1 MLAEA
6 LLMQQRKN
14 AVGRVCS
21 LKTWPGLLCTSAAL
35 LLSACASAPSG
46 KATIDT
52 KLQVSALEAQ
62 GPLKLPFD
70 SAYRWLNFP
79 MYHND
84 TAHAVDLGALRWRSD
99 TLLETASRYPLHDGK
114 SWPKELYTQ
123 AWYVYV
129 KRLVDCQTGNDADL
143 SEALLDRDGQVLI
156 ERKAKSPPRMS
167 AHRTGE
173 GNRWLV
179 SSEIGLA
186 CLAASDPKLLG
197 QRRDAARQ
205 PAPRISYLPTS
216 ALLQD
221 DATLLRSKLNFRL
234 DMPMLQAVKA
244 QGAGAVFSSIASQ
257 RAQWQRELHGPGA
270 ELSQGDDLWPDD
282 AARKKLEGRINS
294 RTTLL
299 PFKALPNG
307 EYERWEDVRHP
318 EPQPELP
325 QADGPGEET
334 QRDAEVVALRHGSC
348 LSEVSLSTHYRWYS
362 WRGGKLL
369 AERPA
374 SPEESLASMRPADDF
389 CRQLNALATSLESSG
404 QRRGASNSD
413 DESFER
419 ARAGI
424 EQLMKAEQTEAA
436 RAQVLLALRKVI
448 AQQALLR

>member
-1 MLAEA
+1 
-6 LLMQQRKN
+6 MQQRKK

-21 LKTWPGLLCTSAAL
+21 LKTWPGLLCASAAL

-46 KATIDT
+46 KETLDT

-62 GPLKLPFD
+62 GPLDLPFG

-84 TAHAVDLGALRWRSD
+84 TAHAVDLGALLWRSD
-99 TLLETASRYPLHDGK
+99 TLLETASRYPLHDGN
-114 SWPKELYTQ
+114 SWPKELYAQ

-129 KRLVDCQTGNDADL
+129 RRLVDCRTGNDADL
-143 SEALLDRDGQVLI
+143 SEALLDRDGQVLF
-156 ERKAKSPPRMS
+156 ERSAKSSPRMS
-167 AHRTGE
+167 AHRNGE

-179 SSEIGLA
+179 SSETGLA

-197 QRRDAARQ
+197 QRREAARQ
-205 PAPRISYLPTS
+205 PAPTISYLPTS

-221 DATLLRSKLNFRL
+221 DATLLRRKLNFRL
-234 DMPMLQAVKA
+234 DMLMLQAVKA
-244 QGAGAVFSSIASQ
+244 QGAGAILSSIAGQ

-270 ELSQGDDLWPDD
+270 EPGQGVDLWPDD
-282 AARKKLEGRINS
+282 AARKKLEGRVNS

-307 EYERWEDVRHP
+307 QYERWEDVRHP
-318 EPQPELP
+318 EPQPKLP
-325 QADGPGEET
+325 QVQADGQGDES

-389 CRQLNALATSLESSG
+389 CRQLNALAMSLEGSG
-404 QRRGASNSD
+404 QKREASDSD
-413 DESFER
+413 DKSFEQVR
-419 ARAGI
+419 ADI

-436 RAQVLLALRKVI
+436 RAQVLLALRKLH

>member
-1 MLAEA
+1 
-6 LLMQQRKN
+6 MQQGKK
-14 AVGRVCS
+14 ALGRVCG
-21 LKTWPGLLCTSAAL
+21 LQTWPGLLCACTVL

-46 KATIDT
+46 KETIDT

-62 GPLKLPFD
+62 GPLKLPFG

-79 MYHND
+79 MYRND

-99 TLLETASRYPLHDGK
+99 TLLETASRYPLHDGG
-114 SWPKELYTQ
+114 SWPKELYSQ

-129 KRLVDCQTGNDADL
+129 KRLVDCRTGNDAEL
-143 SEALLDRDGQVLI
+143 SEALLDRDGQVLV
-156 ERKAKSPPRMS
+156 ERSAKSSPQMS
-167 AHRTGE
+167 EYRNGE
-173 GNRWLV
+173 GDRWLA

-186 CLAASDPKLLG
+186 CLAAGDPKLLA
-197 QRRDAARQ
+197 QRREAASQ

-221 DATLLRSKLNFRL
+221 DVTLLRSKLNFRL

-244 QGAGAVFSSIASQ
+244 QGTGAVLSNIAGQ

-270 ELSQGDDLWPDD
+270 EPKQGVDLWPDD

-299 PFKALPNG
+299 PFKALANG
-307 EYERWEDVRHP
+307 EYERWEDVRRP
-318 EPQPELP
+318 EPQPALP
-325 QADGPGEET
+325 QVQDQGLDDET

-362 WRGGKLL
+362 WRGGELL

-389 CRQLNALATSLESSG
+389 CRQLSALAMSLEG
-404 QRRGASNSD
+404 EVQQQDASDSD
-413 DESFER
+413 EESFER
-419 ARAGI
+419 ARANI
-424 EQLMKAEQTEAA
+424 EQLMKAEQTEAV
-436 RAQVLLALRKVI
+436 RAQILLALRKLHD
-448 AQQALLR
+448 QQALLR